1 MTSLVVVLL
10 SLAIHI
16 GDCFNGQI
24 RYNYDDVND
33 IVANH
38 PVIKQLISRVDILE
52 EKDRLNSE
60 QIVKLTAQFGQC
72 REDIV
77 ALQEKRPEVGEW
89 KEGWNT
95 PQNISDRHDGK
106 QTTEQRT
113 VSPEGNVELLNH
125 LFLPS
130 AVIVVSNI
138 KLRCF
143 YVNLGFLSQICS
155 SCDYSQPFI
164 I

>member
-113 VSPEGNVELLNH
+113 VSLYAERNGELRPIKQGSLFIYSFNH
-125 LFLPS
+125 VF
-130 AVIVVSNI
+130 
-138 KLRCF
+138 
-143 YVNLGFLSQICS
+143 
-155 SCDYSQPFI
+155 FI
-164 I
+164 